1 MFVRVF
7 SLILACACA
16 APVVAAERPAPV
28 TRPGVVTRDL
38 PAVTPGIVRPGTAFR
53 VAPSDL
59 PRANIVRPENLR
71 PLPTDARPI
80 MPMLPGGP
88 GVRPIVPRPDTGA
101 VRPSPPHETDR
112 HAAPFAGADRAPG
125 ASGELRVFKVGDCP
139 VYRSP
144 HSGQDHSM
152 FAGRM
157 G

>member
-101 VRPSPPHETDR
+101 VRPSPPLARPDLPILRPNPNTRPIDMPR
-112 HAAPFAGADRAPG
+112 PLPAPIERPVRPG
-125 ASGELRVFKVGDCP
+125 S
-139 VYRSP
+139 
-144 HSGQDHSM
+144 
-152 FAGRM
+152 
-157 G
+157 